1 MDLLLIKRLREL
13 AVISSSKNEADFE
26 KELEQCL
33 TYAEQ
38 RTSQRLS
45 TKGQTRSAHAFI
57 HGSTG
62 DDYDG
67 RGGHSASLSPV
78 SDPRPTG
85 ATFDFCRVCAEFDP
99 QKALLLFQFPDDA
112 AKKASP
118 RNAFVSIDGACQ
130 IMATLPTVMRS
141 KRETDC
147 RSCIAIHAGIRSLYD
162 VPDMDIE
169 NAPAAIDYD
178 DEDIEVTI
186 IFKRDN
192 VLRLYLSRR
201 STGCAVES
209 PGMSFFA
216 LPMLE
221 YYSAPGKIPQFEGND
236 YVVHL
241 DRHKSNFLLAVA
253 YINLQKL
260 TINRP
265 TKNVSRNRLKYD
277 KALSR
282 IP

>member
-1 MDLLLIKRLREL
+1 MDLHLIKRLREL
-13 AVISSSKNEADFE
+13 AVASSSTNEADFE
-26 KELEQCL
+26 RELEQHL

-38 RTSQRLS
+38 RTSLRLS
-45 TKGQTRSAHAFI
+45 TKRKGGSAHAFI
-57 HGSTG
+57 NASM
-62 DDYDG
+62 DEEYDG
-67 RGGHSASLSPV
+67 RGGHYTSLSPV

-85 ATFDFCRVCAEFDP
+85 PTFNFCRVCAEFDP
-99 QKALLLFQFPDDA
+99 QNALLLFQFPDDA
-112 AKKASP
+112 SKKAGRS
-118 RNAFVSIDGACQ
+118 NAFVSMDGGCQ
-130 IMATLPTVMRS
+130 IMATLPTIMRS
-141 KRETDC
+141 KRETNC

-169 NAPAAIDYD
+169 NSPAAIDYD

-221 YYSAPGKIPQFEGND
+221 YYSKPGKI
-236 YVVHL
+236 
-241 DRHKSNFLLAVA
+241 SNLGAMITSF
-253 YINLQKL
+253 I
-260 TINRP
+260 
-265 TKNVSRNRLKYD
+265 
-277 KALSR
+277 
-282 IP
+282 